1 MDVVM
6 DDTFLLAQW
15 VIRALLALYFLFIG
29 TSMFLPAQL
38 RASLDVVGK
47 LLPRASR
54 VIVVGAAVVA
64 IVAGLALLLPWWG
77 PRFAAGIVLIALL
90 IALFPIHTAI
100 ARRADARAA
109 DKQATVSVRVRAVVQ
124 VVIALLILFAII

>member
-15 VIRALLALYFLFIG
+15 VIRALLTLYFLFIG
-29 TSMFLPAQL
+29 TSMFLPTQL
-38 RASLDVVGK
+38 QAALGVVGK

-54 VIVVGAAVVA
+54 VIVVGAAFVA
-64 IVAGLALLLPWWG
+64 IVAGLALLLPWWA
-77 PRFAAGIVLIALL
+77 PRFVAGIVLIALL

-100 ARRADARAA
+100 ARRADAEAA
-109 DKQATVSVRVRAVVQ
+109 DGRGATSVRVRAVVQ
-124 VVIALLILFAII
+124 VIIALLILFAII